1 MDVTSL
7 AMPDI
12 ASLSTV
18 MAQNK
23 VQSELGTALLA
34 QSLDTFESQGASMVK
49 AMELSVNPD
58 IGANIDVSV

>member
-12 ASLSTV
+12 ASMSTA

-23 VQSELGTALLA
+23 VQTEVGTALLA
-34 QSLDTFESQGASMVK
+34 KSLDTFEAQGASMVK
-49 AMELSVNPD
+49 AMELSVNPGVGGNLD
-58 IGANIDVSV
+58 LNI